1 MPDLNLLL
9 TLAGVVLSLMV
20 FSYLLGDNLFFGIA
34 MYILAGVSTG
44 YTAVVLVTRVIIPM
58 MIMPLADFPQIPA
71 LLALVPILLS
81 ILLLSAMFTKSS
93 KAAALPLGFLLG
105 LLAALSIAG
114 IARGTLAPQL
124 LSIVNSF
131 DPQLVVSEGLPNWT
145 AIFQAFMMLL
155 GVIAVLFYFHHR
167 LKTKNSL
174 QSPDLWLDGFSGVG
188 QVFIGI
194 TFGAVFVG
202 LFGTALSALIA
213 SLNRIIDFV
222 RLWI

>member
-34 MYILAGVSTG
+34 MYILAGVSAG

-71 LLALVPILLS
+71 LLALVPILFS

-93 KAAALPLGFLLG
+93 KAAGLPLGFLAG

-167 LKTKNSL
+167 SKTKNNL

-194 TFGAVFVG
+194 SFGAVFVG
-202 LFGTALSALIA
+202 LFGTALTALIA

-222 RLWI
+222 RLWL